1 MRRLRKRRRPPLPWP
16 ARLLPWVC
24 LVLAACPACAP
35 QARDAAPPVAVP
47 EAFSATGTEA
57 VPDRWWTAL
66 EDSRLSALVDEA
78 LAGNLDLRVLWDRLD
93 QASAV
98 ARREGAALLPSVE
111 ATAGAARSAVGTEGA
126 RTAYASTFSAGLAAS
141 YEVDLWGRV
150 RSTVTAAE
158 LDARA
163 SREDLAAAAMTLAAE
178 VAGTWYRLV
187 DLAGQIALLDEQVR
201 TNEKYLELVTL
212 RYRRGRVTAVDVLQ
226 QRQLVEA
233 TRAERVLA
241 ESARQV
247 LAHQLAILVGR
258 PPAADVAGAEGAL
271 PALPALPR
279 TGLPADLIRSRPDVC
294 GAFERLRAAD
304 QRVAAAVADRFPRI
318 SLSAG
323 AETTAARVRDL
334 FDNWVASLAANL
346 AAPVFD
352 GGRREAE
359 VERTRAVASE
369 RLHAYGQA
377 VLDALREVEDALVQE
392 RQQAEYL
399 AILERQLDLA
409 SKATERT
416 RQQYVGGQLDYLRV
430 LAALQSEQRLQR
442 TRLQARRELVQF
454 RIDLYRALGG
464 GWAMTRP
471 GAGAA
476 AAEAAAPAPAP
487 PADPDG

>member
-1 MRRLRKRRRPPLPWP
+1 MHRLPEHRRPPLSPA

-35 QARDAAPPVAVP
+35 QARDAAPPVTMP

-66 EDSRLSALVDEA
+66 EDARLNALVDEA

-93 QASAV
+93 QSSAV
-98 ARREGAALLPSVE
+98 ARREGAALLPSVD
-111 ATAGAARSAVGTEGA
+111 ATAGAARAAAGAKGA
-126 RTAYASTFSAGLAAS
+126 RTVYASTFSAGLAAS

-150 RSTVTAAE
+150 RATVTAAE
-158 LDARA
+158 LEARA
-163 SREDLAAAAMTLAAE
+163 TREDLAAAAMTLAAE

-187 DLAGQIALLDEQVR
+187 DLTGQIALLDEQVR

-212 RYRRGRVTAVDVLQ
+212 RFHRGKVTAVDVLQ

-258 PPAADVAGAEGAL
+258 PPAAAVAGAEGAGADG
-271 PALPALPR
+271 ALPPLPPLPR

-294 GAFERLRAAD
+294 SAFERLRAAD
-304 QRVAAAVADRFPRI
+304 HRVAAAVADRFPRI

-377 VLDALREVEDALVQE
+377 VLDALREVEDALVQQ
-392 RQQAEYL
+392 RQQEQYL
-399 AILERQLDLA
+399 ASLERQLDLA
-409 SKATERT
+409 SKATEQT
-416 RQQYVGGQLDYLRV
+416 RQQYVGGNLDYLRV
-430 LAALQSEQRLQR
+430 LTALLSEQRLQR

-454 RIDLYRALGG
+454 RIDLYRA
-464 GWAMTRP
+464 
-471 GAGAA
+471 
-476 AAEAAAPAPAP
+476 
-487 PADPDG
+487 

>member
-1 MRRLRKRRRPPLPWP
+1 VFVCALALASAVAGCAARR
-16 ARLLPWVC
+16 A
-24 LVLAACPACAP
+24 
-35 QARDAAPPVAVP
+35 AAPPVEMP
-47 EAFSATGTEA
+47 GAFSASGAEA
-57 VPDRWWTAL
+57 APAKWWTAL
-66 EDSRLSALVDEA
+66 GDPQLDALVEQA
-78 LAGNLDLRVLWDRLD
+78 LAGNLDLKSTWARLD
-93 QASAV
+93 QA
-98 ARREGAALLPSVE
+98 AALAREAGADLWPSV
-111 ATAGAARSAVGTEGA
+111 TAAAAASRTRTDVGNDPAV
-126 RTAYASTFSAGLAAS
+126 YANAFGLGVAAS

-150 RSTVTAAE
+150 RATADAAALE
-158 LDARA
+158 ARA
-163 SREDLAAAAMTLAAE
+163 TREDLAAAAMTLAAQ
-178 VAGTWYRLV
+178 VAAARYRLV
-187 DLAGQIALLDEQVR
+187 ELSGQLDLLDQQIR
-201 TNEKYLELVTL
+201 TNTDYLELVTL
-212 RYRRGRVTAVDVLQ
+212 RFRRGKVSAVDVLQ

-241 ESARQV
+241 ESERQV

-304 QRVAAAVADRFPRI
+304 QRVAAAVADRFPRV

-399 AILERQLDLA
+399 ASLERQLDLA

-430 LAALQSEQRLQR
+430 LAALRSEQRLQR

-471 GAGAA
+471 GAGPA
-476 AAEAAAPAPAP
+476 AAEAAAPAPPAP
-487 PADPDG
+487 PAGPDG